1 MLGACREALDAALEG
16 KGGGEQRGSSNASVS
31 SSSEDSD
38 TSERSRRRRRSRRP
52 LHRRLLGLVG
62 RGGSGGEDEDV
73 GGDGG
78 WGEQEADDDNDDS
91 PSPSWIL
98 APSSP
103 SSSSRGSIRQQNRR
117 RPRLG
122 AKLAG
127 VHWWYGHPS
136 HAAELTVRFFLTFF
150 TFFRLFLPLLFFLSF
165 FLTRSFPLPPSS
177 SLVSLNTPLQKPLQA
192 GYYNVYHRDGY
203 LPLLDVLAAH
213 GAAASL
219 TCVEMRDCE
228 HPPHAH
234 CRPQALLDQ
243 VVAAASVAGG
253 SGSSGSSGSSSSSGS
268 ASDSNASFARKPSG
282 VPLAGE
288 NALQRYDDAAASALV
303 ERAASLSQ
311 LTFLRMGD
319 LMFDNWGAFAAL
331 LARLR
336 VRE

>member
-1 MLGACREALDAALEG
+1 MKHADLVLGACRSALDAALEG
-16 KGGGEQRGSSNASVS
+16 PGSGSQPTSSFASHAAGGL
-31 SSSEDSD
+31 
-38 TSERSRRRRRSRRP
+38 ERTKRRRRRP

-62 RGGSGGEDEDV
+62 RGGGESEEEVEEGRGWSSSSSPSCAGG
-73 GGDGG
+73 GK
-78 WGEQEADDDNDDS
+78 DS
-91 PSPSWIL
+91 PSAAPSTL
-98 APSSP
+98 APSS
-103 SSSSRGSIRQQNRR
+103 SKQQQQQKHGRR

-136 HAAELTVRFFLTFF
+136 HAAELTVRFFFSLQFF
-150 TFFRLFLPLLFFLSF
+150 PVHFPLFSSRCSLSLSFLSF
-165 FLTRSFPLPPSS
+165 
-177 SLVSLNTPLQKPLQA
+177 SLKKKKKKNSTQA

-203 LPLLDVLAAH
+203 LPLLDLLASH

-243 VVAAASVAGG
+243 VVAAASVAG
-253 SGSSGSSGSSSSSGS
+253 SSGDVGSSSSAPCS
-268 ASDSNASFARKPSG
+268 PSPRRG

>member
-1 MLGACREALDAALEG
+1 MKHGDLVLGACRRALDAALEG
-16 KGGGEQRGSSNASVS
+16 GEGSGSASPDAAASRAAAAASGGLE
-31 SSSEDSD
+31 
-38 TSERSRRRRRSRRP
+38 RRRRRRP

-62 RGGSGGEDEDV
+62 RGGGGENEEREGGSSSSASSGG
-73 GGDGG
+73 
-78 WGEQEADDDNDDS
+78 ADDSSS
-91 PSPSWIL
+91 PSSIL
-98 APSSP
+98 APSLCG
-103 SSSSRGSIRQQNRR
+103 SSSNKQQQRR
-117 RPRLG
+117 RPRFG

-136 HAAELTVRFFLTFF
+136 HAAELTVSFFFPLHLLFIFFFCFLQLT
-150 TFFRLFLPLLFFLSF
+150 LFLPPSLS
-165 FLTRSFPLPPSS
+165 LSPS
-177 SLVSLNTPLQKPLQA
+177 LEKLGQA

-203 LPLLDVLAAH
+203 LPLLDLLASH

-243 VVAAASVAGG
+243 VVAAASIAGT
-253 SGSSGSSGSSSSSGS
+253 SSSNG
-268 ASDSNASFARKPSG
+268 PSPSPRRG

-336 VRE
+336 VRD

>member
-1 MLGACREALDAALEG
+1 MVRAPFPRRRAD
-16 KGGGEQRGSSNASVS
+16 GEFFFPASFTFHFLLLFSSTHSLSPSVS
-31 SSSEDSD
+31 LS
-38 TSERSRRRRRSRRP
+38 
-52 LHRRLLGLVG
+52 L
-62 RGGSGGEDEDV
+62 
-73 GGDGG
+73 
-78 WGEQEADDDNDDS
+78 S
-91 PSPSWIL
+91 PSL
-98 APSSP
+98 EK
-103 SSSSRGSIRQQNRR
+103 
-117 RPRLG
+117 LG
-122 AKLAG
+122 
-127 VHWWYGHPS
+127 
-136 HAAELTVRFFLTFF
+136 
-150 TFFRLFLPLLFFLSF
+150 
-165 FLTRSFPLPPSS
+165 
-177 SLVSLNTPLQKPLQA
+177 QA

-203 LPLLDVLAAH
+203 LPLLDLLASH

-243 VVAAASVAGG
+243 VVAAASIAGT
-253 SGSSGSSGSSSSSGS
+253 SSSNG
-268 ASDSNASFARKPSG
+268 PSPSPRRG

-336 VRE
+336 VRD